1 MKPFRCISKYSHIS
15 IVYIIHCAFQF
26 VNSLGRCSARLYLPQ
41 ICPNATRE
49 YCRNKGK
56 GQNGSRFSLW
66 MFKKMVSKS
75 YLTATSFSKLR
86 LSSYIDTHKNVT
98 NFCTRYNVFCPKNV
112 FREPIKHKK
121 QLIKIPILTSA
132 TMGRILSTIIV
143 FCFQNIFL
151 NS

>member
-1 MKPFRCISKYSHIS
+1 
-15 IVYIIHCAFQF
+15 
-26 VNSLGRCSARLYLPQ
+26 
-41 ICPNATRE
+41 
-49 YCRNKGK
+49 
-56 GQNGSRFSLW
+56 

-121 QLIKIPILTSA
+121 QLIKMLVLTSA

-143 FCFQNIFL
+143 FCFRNIFL

>member
-1 MKPFRCISKYSHIS
+1 MTES
-15 IVYIIHCAFQF
+15 
-26 VNSLGRCSARLYLPQ
+26 
-41 ICPNATRE
+41 
-49 YCRNKGK
+49 
-56 GQNGSRFSLW
+56 
-66 MFKKMVSKS
+66 
-75 YLTATSFSKLR
+75 SFYKLR
-86 LSSYIDTHKNVT
+86 LSLYIDAHKKVT

-121 QLIKIPILTSA
+121 QLIKMLVLTSA